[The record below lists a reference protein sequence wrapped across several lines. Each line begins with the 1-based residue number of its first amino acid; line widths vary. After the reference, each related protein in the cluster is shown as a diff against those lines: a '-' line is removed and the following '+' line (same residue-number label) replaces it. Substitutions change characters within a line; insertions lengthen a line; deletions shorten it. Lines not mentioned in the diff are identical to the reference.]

1 MAFILVNYHSGVLF
15 EPLSMSI
22 SEICLYALAVSS
34 SLLLVY
40 LAVFFAA
47 RVDLMERAQKAWSR
61 LRGRLPRNTR
71 ILLQTLS
78 YYLAVTRSTCEV
90 IKLVHGTI
98 NQGLSSSDSYR
109 ESAYW
114 TQYP

>member
-1 MAFILVNYHSGVLF
+1 M
-15 EPLSMSI
+15 
-22 SEICLYALAVSS
+22 CLYALAASA

-40 LAVFFAA
+40 LAVFFAV
-47 RVDLMERAQKAWSR
+47 RLDLKERAKNAWSR

-71 ILLQTLS
+71 VLLHTLS

-90 IKLVHGTI
+90 IKLIHGTI
-98 NQGLSSSDSYR
+98 DQGLSSDSYR

-114 TQYP
+114 TKYF